1 MSITEIKNTMVLPEF
16 SGGPN
21 QQQKPNVSLV
31 NERQIG
37 AVSGKQQPPPADVA
51 ELQAQLKDASEL
63 ISNLVQSVNLDSDLQ
78 FKVDD
83 STGANIISVLDGKTG
98 EVIRRF
104 PSEESMA
111 IARYIAE
118 FAEAPKVGLLMDQT
132 E

>member
-1 MSITEIKNTMVLPEF
+1 MNINGIKSTIAQPDTAA
-16 SGGPN
+16 GAN
-21 QQQKPNVSLV
+21 QRQQPSVSLI
-31 NERQIG
+31 NERQSV
-37 AVSGKQQPPPADVA
+37 AANGKQQPPAADVVD
-51 ELQAQLKDASEL
+51 LQARLIEAAETISE
-63 ISNLVQSVNLDSDLQ
+63 LVQSVNLDSDLQ
-78 FKVDD
+78 FQVDD
-83 STGANIISVLDGKTG
+83 STGTSIISVLDGETG

>member
-1 MSITEIKNTMVLPEF
+1 MNVNGIKNTIAPPDTAA
-16 SGGPN
+16 SAN
-21 QQQKPNVSLV
+21 QRQQPGVSLV
-31 NERQIG
+31 NERQ
-37 AVSGKQQPPPADVA
+37 AAAANGKQQPPAADVVD
-51 ELQAQLKDASEL
+51 LQADLVKAAET
-63 ISNLVQSVNLDSDLQ
+63 ISDLVQSVNLDSDLEFQ
-78 FKVDD
+78 VDE
-83 STGANIISVLDGKTG
+83 STGTSIISVLDGETG